1 MARTSQRRK
10 TSTTRENHV
19 ESHVHLTNSI
29 HMHRHSPILL
39 PSEHHSLIRDLIALQ
54 RSRSLQDPSTSPR
67 SVSEL
72 DVSSKKSRKNTH
84 ELKTL
89 LEQLEEMP
97 KRKQR
102 YKGAKRDRRSVNVR
116 RSRAKVGISEKPH
129 KSQIGRERK
138 QEVELDAS
146 QDTKNVC
153 GIPWNWS
160 RIHHTGK
167 SFIEKSLSCALADAR
182 VRDADG
188 SSQHFQ
194 GNGSNLD
201 RPSFHI
207 NTENESESESL
218 PLLAEE
224 SGNDSYSELPTDSR
238 SGKSNCR
245 QSHSLTQKYMPKT
258 FKDIVGQS
266 LVTQALANAV
276 ARKKI
281 SSVYLFYGP
290 HGTGKTC
297 CARVFAKALNC
308 QSAEQP
314 KPCDMCNSC
323 ISHNLGKNQYIME
336 IRPVDNCS
344 KIKKVLETLNYNTN
358 RYHVLIIDECN
369 SLLSDMW
376 STILR
381 FIEKE
386 PSNVVFILISV
397 SLDLPHMVISRCQ
410 KFFFPKLKEL
420 EIVNSLQWV
429 SSSEGLEVDRD
440 ALRLIAARSDGS
452 LRDAEMTL
460 EQLSLLGQ
468 RISVSLVQELVGS
481 LFLLLSFGWIF
492 MFL

>member
-1 MARTSQRRK
+1 MQ
-10 TSTTRENHV
+10 V
-19 ESHVHLTNSI
+19 
-29 HMHRHSPILL
+29 
-39 PSEHHSLIRDLIALQ
+39 PSEHKSLIRDLIALQ

-72 DVSSKKSRKNTH
+72 DVSSKKSRKSTH
-84 ELKTL
+84 EVKTL
-89 LEQLEEMP
+89 LDQLEEMP

-102 YKGAKRDRRSVNVR
+102 YKGPKRDRRSLSVR
-116 RSRAKVGISEKPH
+116 RSRARVGIAEKAH
-129 KSQIGRERK
+129 KSQIGGEGK

-160 RIHHTGK
+160 RIHHRGK

-201 RPSFHI
+201 RPSFRI
-207 NTENESESESL
+207 NTTTESESDSETLSESESESL

-224 SGNDSYSELPTDSR
+224 SGNDSYSDILSDCR

-245 QSHSLTQKYMPKT
+245 QSRSLTQKYIPKT

-276 ARKKI
+276 ARKRI
-281 SSVYLFYGP
+281 GSVYLFYGS
-290 HGTGKTC
+290 HGTGKTS

-323 ISHNLGKNQYIME
+323 ISHNLGKNRYIIE
-336 IRPVDNCS
+336 LRPVDNS
-344 KIKKVLETLNYNTN
+344 TKFEKVLETLNYNPH

-369 SLLSDMW
+369 NLPPDTW
-376 STILR
+376 GIITRVID
-381 FIEKE
+381 KE
-386 PSNVVFILISV
+386 PSNVVFVLISI

-420 EIVNSLQWV
+420 EIVNALQWV

-440 ALRLIAARSDGS
+440 ALKLIASRSDGS

-468 RISVSLVQELVGS
+468 RISVSLVQELVSSCFFFHSS
-481 LFLLLSFGWIF
+481 LLVGYLYFCEL
-492 MFL
+492 

>member
-1 MARTSQRRK
+1 MGVLSGHK
-10 TSTTRENHV
+10 
-19 ESHVHLTNSI
+19 
-29 HMHRHSPILL
+29 
-39 PSEHHSLIRDLIALQ
+39 SLIRDLIALQ
-54 RSRSLQDPSTSPR
+54 RSRSLQDPSSSPR

-72 DVSSKKSRKNTH
+72 DVSSKKSRRSTH

-116 RSRAKVGISEKPH
+116 RSRARVGISEKAH
-129 KSQIGRERK
+129 KSQIAGEGK
-138 QEVELDAS
+138 QQVELDAS

-160 RIHHTGK
+160 RIHHRGK
-167 SFIEKSLSCALADAR
+167 SFIEKSLACGLADAR

-188 SSQHFQ
+188 NSQHFQ

-201 RPSFHI
+201 RLSFRI
-207 NTENESESESL
+207 NTATESETLSDSESESL

-224 SGNDSYSELPTDSR
+224 SGNDSYSDTQSDSR
-238 SGKSNCR
+238 SGKGNCR
-245 QSHSLTQKYMPKT
+245 QSRSLTQKYLPKT

-281 SSVYLFYGP
+281 GSVYLFYGP
-290 HGTGKTC
+290 PGTGKTS

-308 QSAEQP
+308 HSVEQP

-323 ISHNLGKNQYIME
+323 ISHNLGKNQYIIE
-336 IRPVDNCS
+336 LRPVDNS
-344 KIKKVLETLNYNTN
+344 TKFEKVLETNNYSSNK
-358 RYHVLIIDECN
+358 YHVLIIDECN
-369 SLLSDMW
+369 NLSPVMW
-376 STILR
+376 GTITR
-381 FIEKE
+381 AIDKE
-386 PSNVVFILISV
+386 PNNVVFILISA

-420 EIVNSLQWV
+420 EILNALQWV

-440 ALRLIAARSDGS
+440 ALKLIASRSDGS

-468 RISVSLVQELVGS
+468 RISVSLVQELVS
-481 LFLLLSFGWIF
+481 FLFTLLWLDV
-492 MFL
+492 

>member
-1 MARTSQRRK
+1 ML
-10 TSTTRENHV
+10 
-19 ESHVHLTNSI
+19 VH
-29 HMHRHSPILL
+29 
-39 PSEHHSLIRDLIALQ
+39 SEQQSLIRDLIALQ
-54 RSRSLQDPSTSPR
+54 RSRSLQDPSTS
-67 SVSEL
+67 SKSFSEL
-72 DVSSKKSRKNTH
+72 DVSSKKSRKSTH

-89 LEQLEEMP
+89 FEQLEEMP

-102 YKGAKRDRRSVNVR
+102 YKGAKRDCHSINVR
-116 RSRAKVGISEKPH
+116 RSRAKVGISEKYH
-129 KSQIGRERK
+129 KSQNGGEGK

-160 RIHHTGK
+160 RIHHRGK
-167 SFIEKSLSCALADAR
+167 SFIEKRLSCALADAR

-201 RPSFHI
+201 RPSFRI
-207 NTENESESESL
+207 NTANESESESETLSDSESESL

-224 SGNDSYSELPTDSR
+224 SGNDSYSELLSDSR

-245 QSHSLTQKYMPKT
+245 QSRSLTQKYMPKT

-266 LVTQALANAV
+266 LVTQALANAI

-290 HGTGKTC
+290 HGTGKTS
-297 CARVFAKALNC
+297 CARVFSKALNC

-323 ISHNLGKNQYIME
+323 ISHNLGKSQYIME
-336 IRPVDNCS
+336 VRPVDNSS
-344 KIKKVLETLNYNTN
+344 KIKKVLKTLNYNPN

-376 STILR
+376 STITQL
-381 FIEKE
+381 IDKE
-386 PSNVVFILISV
+386 PNNVVFILISV

-420 EIVNSLQWV
+420 EIVNALQWV

-481 LFLLLSFGWIF
+481 FFLLLSFG
-492 MFL
+492 

>member
-1 MARTSQRRK
+1 ML
-10 TSTTRENHV
+10 
-19 ESHVHLTNSI
+19 VH
-29 HMHRHSPILL
+29 
-39 PSEHHSLIRDLIALQ
+39 SEQQSLIRDLIALQ
-54 RSRSLQDPSTSPR
+54 RSPSLQDPSTS
-67 SVSEL
+67 SKSFSEL
-72 DVSSKKSRKNTH
+72 DVSSKKSRKSTH

-89 LEQLEEMP
+89 FEQLEEMP

-102 YKGAKRDRRSVNVR
+102 YKGAKRDCHSINVR
-116 RSRAKVGISEKPH
+116 RSRAKVGISEKYH
-129 KSQIGRERK
+129 KSQNGGEGK

-160 RIHHTGK
+160 RIHHRGK
-167 SFIEKSLSCALADAR
+167 SFIEKRLSCALADAR

-201 RPSFHI
+201 RPSFRI
-207 NTENESESESL
+207 NTATESESESETLSDSESESL

-224 SGNDSYSELPTDSR
+224 SGNDSYSELLSDSR

-245 QSHSLTQKYMPKT
+245 QSRSLTQKYMPKT

-266 LVTQALANAV
+266 LVTQALANAI

-290 HGTGKTC
+290 HGTGKTS
-297 CARVFAKALNC
+297 CARVFSKALNC

-323 ISHNLGKNQYIME
+323 ISHNLGKSQYIME
-336 IRPVDNCS
+336 VRPVDNSS
-344 KIKKVLETLNYNTN
+344 KIKKVLKTLNYNPN

-376 STILR
+376 STITQL
-381 FIEKE
+381 IDKE
-386 PSNVVFILISV
+386 PNNVVFILISV

-420 EIVNSLQWV
+420 EIVNALQWV

-481 LFLLLSFGWIF
+481 FFLLLSFG
-492 MFL
+492 